1 MIIMEEE
8 RITWKE
14 ALWVVLSIFTV
25 LFGILCMFKSFLDFV
40 LASTWNS
47 SAYEFKAIY
56 EMLISIGFFLIAIL
70 IRIW

>member
-1 MIIMEEE
+1 MITMEEE

-14 ALWVVLSIFTV
+14 VLRFLLLFFTV
-25 LFGILCMFKSFLDFV
+25 LFGVLSMFHSFLDFV

-47 SAYEFKAIY
+47 SAYEFRAIY
-56 EMLISIGFFLIAIL
+56 EMLISIGFFIIAIL

>member
-1 MIIMEEE
+1 MEEKKAS
-8 RITWKE
+8 WKE
-14 ALWVVLSIFTV
+14 ALWFLLLFFTV
-25 LFGILCMFKSFLDFV
+25 LLGVFSMFSSFLDFV